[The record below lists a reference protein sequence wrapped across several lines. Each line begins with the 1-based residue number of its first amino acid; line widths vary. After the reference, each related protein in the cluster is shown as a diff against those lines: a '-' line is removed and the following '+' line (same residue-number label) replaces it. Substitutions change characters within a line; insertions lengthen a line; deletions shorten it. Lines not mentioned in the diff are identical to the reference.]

1 MPSESELLAMIPG
14 DLPCDT
20 ELAFY
25 GGSFTALPK
34 SVRRG
39 YLHFAREM
47 KRRGRI
53 RSIALSTHPSYV
65 DESIMDELFFYDVDR
80 IELGIQSTDAE
91 VLAKAQRGHGRKEV
105 FTAASLLHQS
115 GLKWGVQL
123 MVGLPGD
130 DRKKDLSSVVE
141 LLRFQ
146 PHTARI
152 YPVLVIKDTPL
163 SFMFNEGEYIPLS
176 LSEAVF
182 RTAVMAAF
190 FKQGNVDVIR
200 MGLQPTAEI
209 CSGSE
214 ALLAGPFHPAF
225 GHLVRCYLKQ
235 KQLHMLLKDL
245 YGAEPVRVAAP
256 KADLPLLF
264 GQNGETA
271 AALRKQRRFAVSAA
285 ELPSGAVALTP
296 YDKNRKHEFLSVLTE
311 EEFLDEYVK
320 TERRTYC
327 I

>member
-1 MPSESELLAMIPG
+1 MPSKNELEAMIP
-14 DLPCDT
+14 DNLSCET

-25 GGSFTALPK
+25 GGSFTALPQTI
-34 SVRRG
+34 RRT
-39 YLHFAREM
+39 YLSFAREL
-47 KRRGRI
+47 KCRGRI
-53 RSIALSTHPSYV
+53 RSVALSTHPAYV
-65 DESIMDELFFYDVDR
+65 DEEIIDEFFSYDVDR
-80 IELGIQSTDAE
+80 IELGIQSTNAE
-91 VLAKAQRGHGRKEV
+91 ILSMAQRGHGRKEI

-130 DRKKDLSSVVE
+130 DMVKDLCSVTE
-141 LLRFQ
+141 MLEFR

-152 YPVLVIKDTPL
+152 YPVLVLKDTPL
-163 SFMFNEGEYIPLS
+163 SFMLRKGNYAPLS
-176 LSEAVF
+176 LSEAVS
-182 RTAVMAAF
+182 RTAAMAAF
-190 FKQGNVDVIR
+190 FKHGNVDVIR

-225 GHLVRCYLKQ
+225 GHLVRCFLKQ
-235 KQLHMLLKDL
+235 KQILMLLSGLAWD
-245 YGAEPVRVAAP
+245 EPVRVAAP
-256 KADLPLLF
+256 KADLPLIF

-271 AALRKQRRFAVSAA
+271 AALRMQRRFAVSAA
-285 ELPSGAVALTP
+285 ELPLGAVALTP
-296 YDKNRKHEFLSVLTE
+296 YDKRRKHELLSVLTE

>member
-1 MPSESELLAMIPG
+1 MPSESELSAMISG

-34 SVRRG
+34 SVRRA
-39 YLHFAREM
+39 YLNFAREM

-65 DESIMDELFFYDVDR
+65 DESIVDELFFYDVDR
-80 IELGIQSTDAE
+80 IELGIQSTDTG
-91 VLAKAQRGHGRKEV
+91 VLAKAQRGHGREEV
-105 FTAASLLHQS
+105 FTAASLLYQS
-115 GLKWGVQL
+115 GIKWGVQL

-130 DRKKDLSSVVE
+130 DIKKDLSSVVE
-141 LLRFQ
+141 LLPFQ

-152 YPVLVIKDTPL
+152 YPVLVLKDTPL
-163 SFMFNEGEYIPLS
+163 SFMFCEGSYVPLS
-176 LSEAVF
+176 LAEAVF
-182 RTAVMAAF
+182 RTAVMAAI

-235 KQLHMLLKDL
+235 KQLHTLLKHL
-245 YGAEPVRVAAP
+245 PENEPVRVAAP
-256 KADLPLLF
+256 KADLPLIF

-271 AALRKQRRFAVSAA
+271 AALRKRRRFAVSAA

-296 YDKNRKHEFLSVLTE
+296 YDKSRKYELLSVLTE
-311 EEFLDEYVK
+311 KDFLDEYVK